1 MITWKHMDPLIFFI
15 YLARKVAFGVAVG
28 FSLYIIF
35 LFGRPFVEMKTDMK
49 FEDDFWF
56 WSVVAG
62 SIIIGFLCFLIV

>member
-1 MITWKHMDPLIFFI
+1 
-15 YLARKVAFGVAVG
+15 
-28 FSLYIIF
+28 
-35 LFGRPFVEMKTDMK
+35 MKTDMK